1 MHNKILLLL
10 LLRLRFFSSV
20 YLFSYSFCIHYQ
32 PPLCILIY
40 YYYSLV
46 TKDDLILSL
55 YFAHIR
61 TLIHSKRIFIY
72 IAHIT
77 KRRCRQCIF
86 FCFIVIVLSLSL
98 YVDSYLLRFVQER
111 KEYNKPAQR
120 VDKLFF
126 YTFEYVCVCV
136 LPLTSTHFFLYIL
149 SIFPFFTP
157 FCNRQMKIKKKN
169 ALNTYVVSRM
179 MRPSVTKNRR
189 RHFACSCFFF
199 FLSVYLFRL
208 FFPHCMIRVRFL
220 VLCPNGS
227 NSRFFV
233 RLLLYCVVP
242 LLVHNT

>member
-98 YVDSYLLRFVQER
+98 CMSILTCFDSYKRER
-111 KEYNKPAQR
+111 NTTSQHNAWIN
-120 VDKLFF
+120 FF
-126 YTFEYVCVCV
+126 FILSSMYVCVC
-136 LPLTSTHFFLYIL
+136 FLL
-149 SIFPFFTP
+149 RVRIFFFTYY
-157 FCNRQMKIKKKN
+157 Q
-169 ALNTYVVSRM
+169 
-179 MRPSVTKNRR
+179 
-189 RHFACSCFFF
+189 
-199 FLSVYLFRL
+199 
-208 FFPHCMIRVRFL
+208 FFPSLLH
-220 VLCPNGS
+220 
-227 NSRFFV
+227 FV
-233 RLLLYCVVP
+233 IDK
-242 LLVHNT
+242 